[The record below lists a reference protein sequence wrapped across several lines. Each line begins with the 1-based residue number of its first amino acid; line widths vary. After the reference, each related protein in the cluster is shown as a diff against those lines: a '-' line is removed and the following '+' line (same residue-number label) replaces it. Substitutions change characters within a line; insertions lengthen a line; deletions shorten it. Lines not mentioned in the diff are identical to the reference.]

1 MNALTVISWEV
12 FVSLMWCVLFLVFN
26 PVDMFVFAFSWV
38 RPETISLL
46 WLENRVILFHSHLAF
61 LNLELQLLAKIKAC
75 FWLLN
80 MPASVSCDTKSEIKN
95 RNTTQHE
102 KGTVKSVNVK
112 KPSCCFSPFF
122 LWSICTFYIS
132 ACLHQ
137 LLLSLHKL
145 SSASLF
151 LIPWLPLLL
160 CVYIHCRCWELSA
173 GNIKWIYQVPI
184 LTAIGVR
191 PWVWNA
197 EFQCCLRS
205 SQHLLFALK

>member
-122 LWSICTFYIS
+122 CGPSVPSIFLPVCISCFYPYINF
-132 ACLHQ
+132 
-137 LLLSLHKL
+137 LLPHYSWFPDCV
-145 SSASLF
+145 SSSVF
-151 LIPWLPLLL
+151 T
-160 CVYIHCRCWELSA
+160 STA
-173 GNIKWIYQVPI
+173 GV
-184 LTAIGVR
+184 G
-191 PWVWNA
+191 
-197 EFQCCLRS
+197 S
-205 SQHLLFALK
+205 